1 MLVVIDHS
9 SPVSLAEQIAAA
21 VRRALAEGTLHMGE
35 RLPAARSLARTLDI
49 NVHTVLRGYQIL
61 KEEHLIDLRPGRG
74 AVVMAA
80 SSPTQALV
88 VDACRHFAHLAR
100 RAGLTEPDVL
110 EMARSLFRTA
120 T

>member
-1 MLVVIDHS
+1 MLVEIDHS

-21 VRRALAEGTLHMGE
+21 VRRALGQGTLHRGE
-35 RLPAARSLARTLDI
+35 RLPSARSLARTLDI

-74 AVVMAA
+74 AVVT
-80 SSPTQALV
+80 STSPTQARV

-100 RAGLTEPDVL
+100 QAGLTEPDVL
-110 EMARSLFRTA
+110 EMARTLFRTA